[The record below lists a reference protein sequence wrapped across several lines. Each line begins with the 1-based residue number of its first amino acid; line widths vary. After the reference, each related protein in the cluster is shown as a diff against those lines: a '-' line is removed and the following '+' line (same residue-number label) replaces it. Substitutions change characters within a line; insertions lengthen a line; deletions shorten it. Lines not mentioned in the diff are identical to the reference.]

1 MSNNIFLPFEIIN
14 KILIMRPPHP
24 IVNIIEQEFINYYD
38 YIDGDYNITFYE
50 YITNLKDLYEVY
62 NIRKL
67 KNNSDNHLLC
77 NGCNNIIRVN
87 EYYRRNSFHV
97 NCEEC

>member
-14 KILIMRPPHP
+14 KILIMRSPHT

-67 KNNSDNHLLC
+67 KKQ
-77 NGCNNIIRVN
+77 
-87 EYYRRNSFHV
+87 
-97 NCEEC
+97 